1 MTKDIDA
8 GQQVD
13 SVLSLDLGT
22 RMGWASSNSFGRI
35 SSGINN
41 FKPNRFD
48 GGGMRYLL
56 FERWLN
62 LIYSASPI
70 KIVYFEEVRGHI
82 GTDAAHIYGGFMGT
96 LTSWC
101 EERKIPYQGIHVS
114 TIKKFIAGKGNASKQ
129 DVIQA
134 VKGRG
139 FCPADDNEA
148 DAISLLLYALS
159 LQEIN

>member
-13 SVLSLDLGT
+13 SVLALDLGT
-22 RMGWASSNSFGRI
+22 RMGWALANGFGRI
-35 SSGINN
+35 SSGTNN

-62 LIYSASPI
+62 LIHTTSPI

-101 EERKIPYQGIHVS
+101 EERKIPYQGVHVS
-114 TIKKFIAGKGNASKQ
+114 IIKKFIAGKGNASKQ

-139 FCPADDNEA
+139 FLPVDDNEA
-148 DAISLLLYALS
+148 DAISLLLYVIS

>member
-13 SVLSLDLGT
+13 SVLALDLGT
-22 RMGWASSNSFGRI
+22 RMGWALSNGFGRI
-35 SSGINN
+35 SSGTNN

-62 LIYSASPI
+62 LIHTTSPI
-70 KIVYFEEVRGHI
+70 KIVCFEEVRRHV
-82 GTDAAHIYGGFMGT
+82 GTDAAHIYGGFMGA

-101 EERKIPYQGIHVS
+101 EEREIPYQGIPVG

-139 FCPADDNEA
+139 FFPADDNEA
-148 DAISLLLYALS
+148 DAISLLLYVLS
-159 LQEIN
+159 SQEIN